1 MRTCRTWCLTIT
13 YGFCFGI
20 ELTMNNI
27 IVQYLFDQFGVS
39 LTIAGLLG
47 SLFGLMNICARSIG
61 GLGSDMMG
69 VPPCFFSCNA
79 PDYSTLLLD
88 GV

>member
-1 MRTCRTWCLTIT
+1 M

-27 IVQYLFDQFGVS
+27 IVSYLFDQFGVS
-39 LTIAGLLG
+39 LFVAGVLG

-69 VPPCFFSCNA
+69 AHTCMHAFMAFVLKTFWK
-79 PDYSTLLLD
+79 LLPKQPHMLH
-88 GV
+88 V